1 MIFLAGP
8 LVYCC
13 PVGSRVVF
21 WKYIKKIYLKIIA
34 FLMTKMCTNCVNT
47 TLLSM
52 MSYCQSGSL
61 VYAPV
66 QTGVVLVAAPRVLLP
81 TTWLSDV
88 GQIGSL
94 FFSSWTH
101 QAKEGFSKHNY
112 SYICYFKK
120 IDNCLFLKGIRVPG
134 GQKKI
139 MQKGDDTK
147 IILYKQTVTS

>member
-1 MIFLAGP
+1 MIFLAWL

-61 VYAPV
+61 VNAPV

-101 QAKEGFSKHNY
+101 QPKEGFSKHNY
-112 SYICYFKK
+112 SYICYLKK
-120 IDNCLFLKGIRVPG
+120 NDNLAYFWKVYEYRED
-134 GQKKI
+134 KKKLCRKE
-139 MQKGDDTK
+139 MTRK
-147 IILYKQTVTS
+147 